1 MDNVEEVELAAW
13 GELEA
18 AAASPDS
25 GVRYVNLCS
34 VDAEN
39 LPQARM
45 VVLRRTDVTKRMLEL
60 HTDTRSAKWREFG
73 AHPYATLLGYCSQ
86 TRLQLRLQGTVELH
100 APGSSVAETAWEML
114 PARTRA
120 TYAGGPPGDELAL
133 ATNEKPSASKPVNDA
148 DGKLHF
154 GVLAFRAGIL
164 DWFQLRREGNRRAR
178 FTYDPAGVVMASEWI
193 NP

>member
-18 AAASPDS
+18 AAASPES
-25 GVRYVNLCS
+25 GFRYVNLCS

>member
-1 MDNVEEVELAAW
+1 MEPIEEVELAAW
-13 GELEA
+13 AELEA
-18 AAASPDS
+18 AAASPES
-25 GVRYVNLCS
+25 GFRYVNLCS

-45 VVLRRTDVTKRMLEL
+45 VVLRRTDVTKRMLEF
-60 HTDTRSAKWREFG
+60 HTDTRSAKWREFS

-100 APGSSVAETAWEML
+100 AQGSAVAETAWEIL

-120 TYAGGPPGDELAL
+120 TYAGGPPGDERAFVTDEQPFVSEL
-133 ATNEKPSASKPVNDA
+133 A
-148 DGKLHF
+148 DGAEGKEHF
-154 GVLAFRAGIL
+154 GVLAFRADTL
-164 DWFQLRREGNRRAR
+164 DWFQLRREGNLRAR
-178 FTYDPAGVVMASEWI
+178 FSYDPAGVVIASEWI

>member
-1 MDNVEEVELAAW
+1 MEPIEEVELAAW
-13 GELEA
+13 AELN
-18 AAASPDS
+18 AAASSPES
-25 GVRYVNLCS
+25 GFRYVNLCS

-45 VVLRRTDVTKRMLEL
+45 VVLRRTDVTKRMLEF
-60 HTDTRSAKWREFG
+60 HTDTRSAKWGEFG

-100 APGSSVAETAWEML
+100 APGSAVAETAWEML

-120 TYAGGPPGDELAL
+120 TYAGGPPGDELAFASDENPFVSKL
-133 ATNEKPSASKPVNDA
+133 ADGA
-148 DGKLHF
+148 DGKKHF
-154 GVLAFRAGIL
+154 GVLAFRAGML

-178 FTYDPAGVVMASEWI
+178 FSYDPAGVVMASEWI

>member
-1 MDNVEEVELAAW
+1 MEPIEEVELAAW
-13 GELEA
+13 AELEA
-18 AAASPDS
+18 AAASPES
-25 GVRYVNLCS
+25 CFRYVNLCS

-45 VVLRRTDVTKRMLEL
+45 VVLRRADVTKRMLEFQ
-60 HTDTRSAKWREFG
+60 TDTRSAKWREFG

-100 APGSSVAETAWEML
+100 APGSAVAETAWEML

-120 TYAGGPPGDELAL
+120 TYAGGPPGDELAFVTDEQPFVSEL
-133 ATNEKPSASKPVNDA
+133 ADGA
-148 DGKLHF
+148 DGKEHF
-154 GVLAFRAGIL
+154 GVLAFRADTL
-164 DWFQLRREGNRRAR
+164 DWFRLRRQGNRRAQ
-178 FTYDPAGVVMASEWI
+178 FSYDPAGVVIASEWI